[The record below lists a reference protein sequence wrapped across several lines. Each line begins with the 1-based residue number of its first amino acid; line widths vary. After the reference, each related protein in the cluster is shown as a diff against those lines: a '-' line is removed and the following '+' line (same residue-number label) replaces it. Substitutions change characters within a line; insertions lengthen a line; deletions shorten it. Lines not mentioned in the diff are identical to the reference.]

1 MLTIEC
7 PYCHKKFEVKR
18 TQLMLRGRNGVVCP
32 ACRHYVFH
40 VLRKRLLVLQGVM
53 GIVAVMLCA
62 GLGQSSVPGGFLGKL
77 AALLGSL
84 ALVMVLGELGAAW
97 ITRPSLLRAQV
108 ERAARQAKAEQAAQR
123 SANRKKKK
131 KK

>member
-1 MLTIEC
+1 M
-7 PYCHKKFEVKR
+7 
-18 TQLMLRGRNGVVCP
+18 
-32 ACRHYVFH
+32 
-40 VLRKRLLVLQGVM
+40 
-53 GIVAVMLCA
+53 
-62 GLGQSSVPGGFLGKL
+62 
-77 AALLGSL
+77 
-84 ALVMVLGELGAAW
+84 MVLGELGAAW